1 MQKKPITVKSGL
13 SPPPNMNI
21 PQNKSRILSK
31 FQEDDIFGE
40 QEIDLEDEFKT
51 LKLSDLNQFQKPT
64 LKNNKSNYNMK
75 DYASDFEFEDE
86 IPNLE
91 FKLNE
96 PVNED
101 LRLSPGTLSS
111 SSRRKSLSEYSEGTD
126 VTSNFNEEEFE
137 DIDDI
142 FGAPNEESQEISKL
156 HIKLKS
162 KQQHLQSIAENEEKE
177 LLRRYRND
185 EMATLRGRDFDILE
199 SDRTINYD
207 FTRDDFDDFEKGF
220 DINGLDNRLQLK
232 QSMPDIRRES
242 INKKNMKKF
251 QSSYNLNSYV
261 NSESKKMEG
270 YNSGYNNPKFDDKV
284 MRKLERIP
292 SFNQKKLNQMMEKNE
307 NFRVTKEQL
316 LQQYQEIDKQH
327 KKTNQKILNL
337 KKSMSMPA
345 KRGKKIGLVKYLGD
359 VPVTGTNSTMK
370 YNHKLKNWEGNEIEL
385 MKFSNM
391 NTKRPSLIKFDDYM
405 KKSKSSSQ
413 IPRSQ
418 SSHNMVFD
426 PVNLKWVSKD
436 AEDEDVFKDVTELE
450 DQKRG
455 ASIFTARTISTKVE
469 EEPNVY
475 IVSKKLID
483 RFLKEENKIGRKTQ
497 YWFNK
502 DDTYNMDTT
511 FNYEYYWDIR
521 KLIMDTD
528 K

>member
-1 MQKKPITVKSGL
+1 MHKRPVRVKSGL
-13 SPPPNMNI
+13 SPPPNMVA
-21 PQNKSRILSK
+21 PKNKSRILSK

-51 LKLSDLNQFQKPT
+51 LKLSDMNQLQKPK
-64 LKNNKSNYNMK
+64 LSSSKSNYNMK
-75 DYASDFEFEDE
+75 DYASDFDFEDE

-137 DIDDI
+137 DIDDV
-142 FGAPNEESQEISKL
+142 FGAPEEQAQDASRL

-162 KQQHLQSIAENEEKE
+162 KKQHLQSIAESEEKE

-185 EMATLRGRDFDILE
+185 EMTTLKGREFDILE
-199 SDRTINYD
+199 SDKTINYD
-207 FTRDDFDDFEKGF
+207 FTRDDFDDFEQGF
-220 DINGLDNRLQLK
+220 DINGLNNRLQLK
-232 QSMPDIRRES
+232 QSMPDIRKES
-242 INKKNMKKF
+242 FNKKHMKKF

-261 NSESKKMEG
+261 NSDSKKADG
-270 YNSGYNNPKFDDKV
+270 FYAGYNNPKYDDKV

-292 SFNQKKLNQMMEKNE
+292 SFNQKRLDDMIEKNE
-307 NFRVTKEQL
+307 NFRATKQQL
-316 LQQYQEIDKQH
+316 LQQYQEVDKQH

-345 KRGKKIGLVKYLGD
+345 RRGKKIGLVKYLGD
-359 VPVTGTNSTMK
+359 VPNTGSNTTMK
-370 YNHKLKNWEGNEIEL
+370 FNHQLKNWEGNEIEL
-385 MKFSNM
+385 MKFTNM

-405 KKSKSSSQ
+405 KTSKSSSQ

-418 SSHNMVFD
+418 SSHNMIFD

-436 AEDEDVFKDVTELE
+436 TEDEDVFKDVTELE
-450 DQKRG
+450 DQRRG
-455 ASIFTARTISTKVE
+455 PSMFTARTISTKVD
-469 EEPNVY
+469 EEPNVF

-483 RFLKEENKIGRKTQ
+483 RFLKEENKIGRKTE

-502 DDTYNMDTT
+502 NDTYDLDAD
-511 FNYEYYWDIR
+511 FNHDYYWDIR